1 MTPQQA
7 LDLVKN
13 REVVQITLP
22 TQRALNL
29 WNGKYSVVNPDN
41 ATNLKSGIWL
51 TLQNFPGRNRGL
63 KIYFHCLLPMEIK
76 SEVLSLDDR
85 LELFGTRKL
94 QMRLDEED
102 IAKLDEK
109 LEKFGR
115 YCLAAIYIYGVE
127 DENPKDI

>member
-13 REVVQITLP
+13 REVMQITLP
-22 TQRALNL
+22 TGKALNY
-29 WNGKYSVVNPDN
+29 WNGKYSIVNPDNDN

-63 KIYFHCLLPMEIK
+63 KIYFHCLLPMQIK
-76 SEVLSLDDR
+76 SDVLSLDER

-94 QMRLDEED
+94 QMQLSEED
-102 IAKLDEK
+102 ISKLDEK

-115 YCLAAIYIYGVE
+115 YCLAAIYIYGIE
-127 DENPKDI
+127 SDET